1 MIPPEHPKDLF
12 KRQGAEKGR
21 TVEHGAFQPDRTPR
35 KEVGSLEFVTTLVEI
50 PFHCFSVQRTDG
62 MLEENGNGN
71 NHGQFPSALAQTFL
85 ERFAAQRAP
94 TFHHAQHLLTR
105 RRTALIDCTSLNQQP
120 AGAVTF
126 EIVIA
131 VVTFGRYE
139 EFHTSIFPY
148 PAIVSGGH
156 CTHTG
161 FLHFVVEQDFAPPYG
176 LCGNSLPACRDNLS
190 S

>member
-62 MLEENGNGN
+62 MLEESGNGN
-71 NHGQFPSALAQTFL
+71 NHGQFPAALAQTFL

-105 RRTALIDCTSLNQQP
+105 RRTALIDCTSLNQ
-120 AGAVTF
+120 
-126 EIVIA
+126 
-131 VVTFGRYE
+131 R
-139 EFHTSIFPY
+139 
-148 PAIVSGGH
+148 
-156 CTHTG
+156 
-161 FLHFVVEQDFAPPYG
+161 
-176 LCGNSLPACRDNLS
+176 LPAQLHS
-190 S
+190 KL

>member
-71 NHGQFPSALAQTFL
+71 NHGQFPSPKRSSKGSPPNELQ
-85 ERFAAQRAP
+85 RFTMP
-94 TFHHAQHLLTR
+94 S
-105 RRTALIDCTSLNQQP
+105 TS
-120 AGAVTF
+120 
-126 EIVIA
+126 
-131 VVTFGRYE
+131 
-139 EFHTSIFPY
+139 
-148 PAIVSGGH
+148 
-156 CTHTG
+156 
-161 FLHFVVEQDFAPPYG
+161 
-176 LCGNSLPACRDNLS
+176 
-190 S
+190 

>member
-71 NHGQFPSALAQTFL
+71 NHGQFPSALAKRSSKGSPPNELQ
-85 ERFAAQRAP
+85 RFTMP
-94 TFHHAQHLLTR
+94 S
-105 RRTALIDCTSLNQQP
+105 TS
-120 AGAVTF
+120 
-126 EIVIA
+126 
-131 VVTFGRYE
+131 
-139 EFHTSIFPY
+139 
-148 PAIVSGGH
+148 
-156 CTHTG
+156 
-161 FLHFVVEQDFAPPYG
+161 
-176 LCGNSLPACRDNLS
+176 
-190 S
+190 

>member
-62 MLEENGNGN
+62 MLEESGNGN
-71 NHGQFPSALAQTFL
+71 NHGQFPAALAQTFL

-105 RRTALIDCTSLNQQP
+105 RRTALIDCTMAAF
-120 AGAVTF
+120 AG
-126 EIVIA
+126 
-131 VVTFGRYE
+131 VVGLKTNVQRDITNPENIILFN
-139 EFHTSIFPY
+139 FVKLFLIIFF
-148 PAIVSGGH
+148 S
-156 CTHTG
+156 
-161 FLHFVVEQDFAPPYG
+161 FV
-176 LCGNSLPACRDNLS
+176 L
-190 S
+190 

>member
-71 NHGQFPSALAQTFL
+71 YYFLSFPVSVKGDICVIDAL
-85 ERFAAQRAP
+85 
-94 TFHHAQHLLTR
+94 
-105 RRTALIDCTSLNQQP
+105 LIHSFVDCNIK
-120 AGAVTF
+120 A
-126 EIVIA
+126 E
-131 VVTFGRYE
+131 
-139 EFHTSIFPY
+139 
-148 PAIVSGGH
+148 
-156 CTHTG
+156 
-161 FLHFVVEQDFAPPYG
+161 
-176 LCGNSLPACRDNLS
+176 
-190 S
+190 